1 MDHLSHFDHWHK
13 LAGQAT
19 SHPYNERS
27 SPPEPIMTQQQL
39 LQQARNVLT
48 ATVNDH
54 GRHCLQTAAVATGRS
69 VLATRKASTM
79 RLALWVS
86 KGTSA
91 I

>member
-1 MDHLSHFDHWHK
+1 
-13 LAGQAT
+13 
-19 SHPYNERS
+19 
-27 SPPEPIMTQQQL
+27 MTQQKL
-39 LQQARNVLT
+39 LQQARNVLIGKT
-48 ATVNDH
+48 DAN
-54 GRHCLQTAAVATGRS
+54 RHSLRLAAVATGRS